1 MGRDKKSYFKDLNKQ
16 IYDKLSEML
25 RNGEG
30 TSKKEAMKNG
40 TANNKIFS
48 YKTYSVYYEHCKYF
62 AEYMKENHPEV
73 TSLKKAQKYVGEY
86 LQSRVDQN
94 MSAWTVRT
102 EAAALNKLYDIK
114 PGDKDYFS
122 CPKRE
127 RADIKRSRV
136 DAVRDRHFSKTNNAE
151 LIKFCQGTGARR
163 EGIQNMKGKDLV
175 TKQQIDAGL
184 KRLEE
189 IAQNREL
196 TPKEQEYRQ
205 IMQDARLFKN
215 VDHYVFLKE
224 KGGRERLAPIIG
236 PNKDQIVERFQNTN
250 PDDKVWQHVSSNADI
265 HSYRSDYANALYK
278 EYARKIE
285 DIPYDRVNKGTGK
298 HFQSEVWVCRKDEK
312 GKKLDKRAM
321 YIASKALGHNRIEVI
336 ANNYLRGI

>member
-1 MGRDKKSYFKDLNKQ
+1 MGNKYYNLHRQ
-16 IYDKLSEML
+16 AYDKFVSMQAF
-25 RNGEG
+25 GE
-30 TSKKEAMKNG
+30 SKKDAMIYG
-40 TANNKIFS
+40 TTDNKLYSFS
-48 YKTYSVYYEHCKYF
+48 SYQTYWKHTKYF
-62 AEYMKENHPEV
+62 IDYVKKNHPEV
-73 TSLKKAQKYVGEY
+73 TKLKQARQYVPEW

-102 EAAALNKLYDIK
+102 EAAALNKLYGIK
-114 PGDKDYFS
+114 PGDKDYFN

-127 RADIKRSRV
+127 RADIKRSRG
-136 DAVRDRHFSKTNNAE
+136 DSTGDRHFSKTNNDE
-151 LIKFCQGTGARR
+151 LIKFCKGTGARR
-163 EGIQNMKGKDLV
+163 EGIKSMKGKDLV
-175 TKQQIDAGL
+175 PKQQIDAGL

-196 TPKEQEYRQ
+196 TPKEQGYRQ
-205 IMQDARLFKN
+205 IMQDAQLFKN

-236 PNKDQIVERFQNTN
+236 PNKDQIVERFQNTQ
-250 PDDKVWQHVSSNADI
+250 PDEKVWQHVHSNADI
-265 HSYRSDYANALYK
+265 HSYRADYARALYK